1 MAEGIQLE
9 AFNSKYFCHHCSRE
23 VSPFHT
29 AELICP
35 DCSSG
40 FLEEVSKDL
49 YEADSFSPD
58 YEESDFDEAAHLSFI
73 PETMDNLISRML
85 MDVAE
90 ATEAPER
97 PEPQVEEGR
106 LFRSDSL
113 RDIIRHVSMREMMR
127 VNEGVEPEF
136 VSFRYFDDYNVDE
149 EVDAL
154 ASQLLDEV
162 EIVGPPPLPK
172 DQIKAMPTVV
182 VNSEFLEKGV
192 QCTVCM
198 DDFSLREK
206 AKQLP
211 CSHLYHEKCITP
223 WLERQ
228 ATCPNCRDVIQVQRK
243 NKRSRSCPRTRLN
256 SRNSDSRRSSE
267 ASTLSDFFTTSINPF
282 RFLN

>member
-1 MAEGIQLE
+1 MAEGIQLA

-23 VSPFHT
+23 VLPFHT

-49 YEADSFSPD
+49 YEAENFSPD
-58 YEESDFDEAAHLSFI
+58 YEDESEFDEAANLSFI

-85 MDVAE
+85 MNVAE
-90 ATEAPER
+90 ASEAPER
-97 PEPQVEEGR
+97 PEPHVEEGR
-106 LFRSDSL
+106 LYRSDSL
-113 RDIIRHVSMREMMR
+113 SDIIRHVSMREMMR
-127 VNEGVEPEF
+127 AHDDAEL

-172 DQIKAMPTVV
+172 EQIKAMPTVII
-182 VNSEFLEKGV
+182 NTEFLEKGV

-206 AKQLP
+206 AKKLP
-211 CSHLYHEKCITP
+211 CNHLYHEKCITP

-228 ATCPNCRDVIQVQRK
+228 ATCPNCRDVIQRK
-243 NKRSRSCPRTRLN
+243 NKRSRSCPRSRLN
-256 SRNSDSRRSSE
+256 SRSSDSRRFSDASPLSE
-267 ASTLSDFFTTSINPF
+267 FFSTSMNPF